1 MHKSGYESL
10 RLSKQCGTGY
20 HLNRFREKTAAL
32 VVKIA
37 RFNTCQICYMPNS
50 LKVVPANSIGLKVFR
65 WWAGLFSHVVTGFF
79 CRTFASCREHKR
91 CTLYTY
97 MIMYIDKQ
105 ATLDALHFQP
115 DAKILKNPVVACLFA
130 LCVT

>member
-20 HLNRFREKTAAL
+20 RLNRFREKTAAL

-79 CRTFASCREHKR
+79 FSEPLHHAESVKR

-105 ATLDALHFQP
+105 ATLDTLHFQP
-115 DAKILKNPVVACLFA
+115 DAKIIERFW
-130 LCVT
+130 